1 MATYRQIWLSKNGG
15 TEIDRDGW
23 RELMELCPYIRFNE
37 PVTDIEDVLTAV
49 GGIYEIDYDV
59 PNYLEVYWSW
69 GTPQGGI
76 TLIDG
81 QNGRFGAY
89 ISNFPISDALG
100 EHYNCMYVNVS
111 DDIVQGHTIIDGTC
125 GLYQSNYSEPVGNFV
140 SDWNYVC
147 GSGDRY
153 TSPDDCIQPDDVI
166 NGDVTFN
173 SGNSFGNIPLQGR
186 FLAEALTIYANM
198 PVFLRREDLQTYIED
213 GTIHNCLNDVETVEE
228 IGGNNNKYCQ
238 TEILT
243 MDANGHNKA
252 TIYDYYYTYK
262 MKDTQNIVGY
272 VKDDENAQN
281 VRFKAKDLEEPI
293 TIIDNDTGESWT
305 VSGADFNS
313 GFYGNS
319 FGCSTKREHTLFG
332 GKICW
337 GVFGRMN
344 IYIFDTEA
352 KANQYLQDGDPSK
365 AINYDDIDNYNQ
377 RDVSKTGEDAGD
389 QTSQNNQLVTG
400 WAEPSLSNAYILTSA
415 KMEQVAELV
424 FPDVTTQGE
433 LPQQIKDLKASLG
446 LYGENPINDIIDVW
460 HCPFNPYRFVERQ
473 TRNIWFGS
481 YRSEIS
487 ATHVTAHGKVVSL
500 GATVISPIYNDFRDY
515 DIEITLYLPYF
526 GTVELPADI
535 YVGKKLEIKATLDLR
550 SHNVRY
556 YIFAND
562 TLIEYHDCAVGTC
575 YPLMGQDVAGKAN
588 QVMHA
593 YNNLTT
599 AKRNATITN
608 GMGVLSSAYKLS
620 TGDVMGAMNGLAN
633 VQTSYNDLQ
642 NAEKNLKQDI
652 KYTQPA
658 RSIVGNS
665 SPACSENDIP
675 YPYIVFK
682 IPQTIKPPL
691 LQSTYGLPSNV
702 ITEIGN
708 VSGYA
713 QIENVQLAS
722 NLPKDIKADILA
734 KLSSGVYIN

>member
-37 PVTDIEDVLTAV
+37 PVTDIENVISVT
-49 GGIYEIDYDV
+49 GG
-59 PNYLEVYWSW
+59 VYYQSSMYTSLYRSW
-69 GTPQGGI
+69 GTPTGGCS
-76 TLIDG
+76 LVDG
-81 QNGRFGAY
+81 NNSRFGAY
-89 ISNFPISDALG
+89 IGNFPISDTLG

-111 DDIVQGHTIIDGTC
+111 EGIDLAHPVIDGTF
-125 GLYQSNYSEPVGNFV
+125 GLYCLNYGDAEGNFT
-140 SDWNYVC
+140 SDAINAGGYVPNQATADTC
-147 GSGDRY
+147 TKPSEVIDGGESFIFSQSFTNLSEMGAYLAPYMTLY
-153 TSPDDCIQPDDVI
+153 T
-166 NGDVTFN
+166 
-173 SGNSFGNIPLQGR
+173 
-186 FLAEALTIYANM
+186 NM
-198 PVFLRREDLQTYIED
+198 PVFLRLEDLRTYIED

-238 TEILT
+238 TEILS
-243 MDANGHNKA
+243 MEANGHNKA
-252 TIYDYYYTYK
+252 TLYDYYYTYK

-272 VKDDENAQN
+272 IKDDENPQN
-281 VRFKAKDLEEPI
+281 VRFKAKDNDELI
-293 TIIDNDTGESWT
+293 TIVDNDTGKSWT
-305 VSGADFNS
+305 VSGADFNDYY
-313 GFYGNS
+313 YGNS

-352 KANQYLQDGDPSK
+352 KATQYLQDGDPSK

-377 RDVSKTGEDAGD
+377 RDASKTGEDAGD
-389 QTSQNNQLVTG
+389 QKNQNNQLVTG
-400 WAEPSLSNAYILTSA
+400 WAEPSLSNVYILTSA
-415 KMEQVAELV
+415 KMEQVAGLV

-556 YIFAND
+556 YLFAND
-562 TLIEYHDCAVGTC
+562 TMIEYHDCAVGTC

-620 TGDVMGAMNGLAN
+620 SGDVMGAMGGLAN